1 MKLYQSIRNS
11 QIREMFEFDSTYS
24 RSYSNQS
31 KSKKDITWQSSSY
44 QKDFNDSYD
53 ENISLDDAFENIF
66 CDAFESL
73 EETEESLINASKMF
87 KPINETNSHK
97 GNKSHQAAM
106 KKHEE
111 KMELHRKKLEIKRKE
126 IEANAL
132 MAKQKIA
139 EERLRIQEV
148 MKKQRSEL
156 DKRKMDSLN
165 AKKAE
170 EAKIKFIV
178 DSINNEFDEIQK
190 KLKNISF

>member
-1 MKLYQSIRNS
+1 MKLYQPIRNS

-31 KSKKDITWQSSSY
+31 KSKKNITWQSSSY

-53 ENISLDDAFENIF
+53 ENLSLDDAFENIF

-111 KMELHRKKLEIKRKE
+111 KMEIHRKKLEIKRKK

-170 EAKIKFIV
+170 EAQIKFIV